1 MLCTCK
7 KKAQCLFE
15 QQNVCKNCFLRL
27 FKNRIKRALSEK
39 KLKKDNIVLVQ
50 NDCAAI
56 LVKEIITL
64 PLKIKK
70 IAAAYDAHIITD
82 TMDDEAIAFM
92 ENMAS
97 ADEKNEIKI
106 FKYVSDEEVQQFA
119 KIKKC
124 EFIPKP
130 KNSPWKEFLDKFRE
144 YPDMKNNL
152 IRNINELKKLNK

>member
-1 MLCTCK
+1 MQKQKPCNK
-7 KKAQCLFE
+7 KKQE
-15 QQNVCKNCFLRL
+15 QTSKEVTNIQLP
-27 FKNRIKRALSEK
+27 IK
-39 KLKKDNIVLVQ
+39 
-50 NDCAAI
+50 
-56 LVKEIITL
+56 ITN
-64 PLKIKK
+64 KSKT
-70 IAAAYDAHIITD
+70 YDAVIVDNTL
-82 TMDDEAIAFM
+82 DDEAVEFLDKL
-92 ENMAS
+92 S
-97 ADEKNEIKI
+97 PKDEQNIIKI